1 MIRTSPGKWTSQED
15 DLLTRLKRDGVS
27 PIAIARQL
35 GRPESSVYRRIESL
49 ALRAERKE
57 RPCLC
62 CTNKFMSEGPH
73 NRLCTSCRSKSKS
86 QFDF

>member
-1 MIRTSPGKWTSQED
+1 MNRTSPGKWSSQED
-15 DLLTRLKRDGVS
+15 AVLIRLKHEGVS

-35 GRPESSVYRRIESL
+35 GRPDSSVYRRIESL

-62 CTNKFMSEGPH
+62 CSNKFMSEGAH
-73 NRLCTSCRSKSKS
+73 NRLCGRCRSKEKTP
-86 QFDF
+86 FDF